1 MAWLKTV
8 EENNKKKEERIRKYK
23 ENKSLIYKNIYNTKR
38 WQKLRQ
44 SYLIDNPLCEECLKK
59 GKKGKI
65 VPSTIVHHIIP
76 ISTAGDNVDKMIE
89 LGFNYYNLEA
99 LCEECH
105 KEKHNKTDYF
115 LFENEPNN

>member
-8 EENNKKKEERIRKYK
+8 EENNKKKEERIKKYK
-23 ENKSLIYKNIYNTKR
+23 KNKNLIYNKIYNTRR

-44 SYLIDNPLCEECLKK
+44 SYLFDHPLCEECLKK
-59 GKKGKI
+59 KI
-65 VPSTIVHHIIP
+65 VTSVTVHHIIP
-76 ISTAGDNVDKMIE
+76 ISTAGNDVDKMVE
-89 LGFNYYNLEA
+89 LGFNYHNLEA

-105 KEKHNKTDYF
+105 QKKHNKTDYF

>member
-8 EENNKKKEERIRKYK
+8 EENNKKKEEKIRQYK
-23 ENKSLIYKNIYNTKR
+23 ANKNLIYNKIYNTRR

-44 SYLIDNPLCEECLKK
+44 SYLIDQPLCEECLKK
-59 GKKGKI
+59 KGKI
-65 VPSTIVHHIIP
+65 VPALTVHHIIP
-76 ISTAGDNVDKMIE
+76 ISTAGNDVDKMVE
-89 LGFNYYNLEA
+89 LGFNYHNLEA

-105 KEKHNKTDYF
+105 KKKHNKTDYF

>member
-8 EENNKKKEERIRKYK
+8 EENNKKKEERIKKYK
-23 ENKSLIYKNIYNTKR
+23 ANKSLIYKNIYNTKR

-44 SYLIDNPLCEECLKK
+44 SYLIDNPLCQECLQ
-59 GKKGKI
+59 KKGKI
-65 VPSTIVHHIIP
+65 VPAVTVHHIVP

-89 LGFNYYNLEA
+89 LGFNYHNLMA

-105 KEKHNKTDYF
+105 QKKHNKTDYF